1 MSTCPEATAS
11 SSCKGGMPDSPEK
24 RTSICNCPPDKVF
37 TRWAQRRTESLSPGI
52 LSGQAAAKRKRVSG
66 ALLGCAAAAD
76 QASVDTAPAPAANQR
91 RRGMRSKGL
100 FFMN

>member
-1 MSTCPEATAS
+1 
-11 SSCKGGMPDSPEK
+11 MPDSPEK
-24 RTSICNCPPDKVF
+24 RTSMCSCPPDKVF
-37 TRWAQRRTESLSPGI
+37 TRWAQRRTPSLSPGI

-66 ALLGCAAAAD
+66 ALLGCADAAD